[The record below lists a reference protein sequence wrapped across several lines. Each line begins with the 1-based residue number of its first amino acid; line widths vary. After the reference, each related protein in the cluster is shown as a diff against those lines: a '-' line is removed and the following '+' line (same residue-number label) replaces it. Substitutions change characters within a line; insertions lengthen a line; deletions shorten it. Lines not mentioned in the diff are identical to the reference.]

1 MIDKA
6 FFYRAVS
13 DHSALMSHVESKLD
27 SSIYQTRFMP
37 LTRRE
42 ARSGSIPDIYPRSLM
57 GKYAKTVVTSPVRL
71 TTSA

>member
-6 FFYRAVS
+6 FLYRAVS
-13 DHSALMSHVESKLD
+13 DHSALMSHVETGFVHLSNAFYAAD
-27 SSIYQTRFMP
+27 ETR
-37 LTRRE
+37 
-42 ARSGSIPDIYPRSLM
+42 SIPDIYPRSLM